1 MENKSIE
8 NLSDIV
14 VHMKYAKYSESLQ
27 RRETW
32 SEIVDRN
39 KAMHIKKFPNLV
51 DSIEHAYRYVYDKK
65 ILPSMRSM
73 QFAGKPIEL
82 SPNRIYNCS
91 YLPIED
97 VNCFSET
104 MFLLL
109 SGCGVGFSVQK
120 HHIEKLPFI
129 SKPHVDANGNYKK
142 RRFLISDS
150 IEGWADSIKQLMKAF
165 LDPKVNALPDFDFND
180 IRHKGAKL
188 ITSGGKAPGAD
199 PLKKCLFNIQL
210 ILESKQHGDRLTTLE
225 VHDIVCHIADA
236 VLAGGIRRAA
246 LISFFSFDDLDMI
259 NCKYGNWRE
268 TNPQRGRSN
277 NSAVILRSLIS
288 EAEFNQFWEK
298 IKNSGS
304 GEPGIYFTNDRDVLS
319 NPCCLSGDT
328 LIQTEHDFITIKE
341 LVEMAEAGEQ
351 LPKLYTYNE
360 TTKHIE
366 LDEIVTGKLMR
377 KNAEIIKLE
386 LEDGNLIKLTSD
398 HKVFTTNR
406 GWIEAMRLTKED
418 EITISPNLKL
428 QISTEGLSRSE
439 AKQTLAKLIQG
450 YNENFDFNSKTGE
463 ILFKG
468 KPLEN
473 FSKEYW
479 FPANNDKTE
488 LLNMVGCSTA
498 KLKSITIE
506 KNEDVYDLEMAN
518 NHNFF
523 ANNILVHNCE
533 ISLKPYQFC
542 NLCEI
547 NVSDL
552 ETQEEFN
559 ERAKAATIIG
569 TLQAAYTDFH
579 YLRPIW
585 KKTTEKEALIG
596 IGLTGIGS
604 GKVLNLDMKQAAKI
618 VKDVNKQFA
627 KILGINKAARTTTI
641 KPSGSAATV
650 LGCSS
655 GIHAWHDP
663 YYIRR
668 VRVNKNESIYNYL
681 YYNHPELVKDEYFNP
696 THTAVI
702 EVPIKAPEG
711 SIYRHE
717 SPIELLERVKRVKKD
732 RINEG
737 HVSGINTHNVSVT
750 VSIKDEEWQ
759 TVGEWMWNNR
769 DYYNGISVLPYDG
782 GSYIQA
788 PFESIT
794 EEQYLELEKHI
805 CDIDLTQ
812 VVELEDYTD
821 LSGELACSAG
831 GCEII

>member
-51 DSIEHAYRYVYDKK
+51 DSIEHAYKYVYDKK

-129 SKPHVDANGNYKK
+129 SKPHVDDKGNYKK

-210 ILESKQHGDRLTTLE
+210 ILEAKNHGDRLTTLE

-259 NCKYGNWRE
+259 NCKYGNWWE

-288 EAEFNQFWEK
+288 EEEFDQFWEK

-319 NPCCLSGDT
+319 NPC
-328 LIQTEHDFITIKE
+328 
-341 LVEMAEAGEQ
+341 
-351 LPKLYTYNE
+351 
-360 TTKHIE
+360 
-366 LDEIVTGKLMR
+366 
-377 KNAEIIKLE
+377 
-386 LEDGNLIKLTSD
+386 
-398 HKVFTTNR
+398 
-406 GWIEAMRLTKED
+406 
-418 EITISPNLKL
+418 
-428 QISTEGLSRSE
+428 
-439 AKQTLAKLIQG
+439 
-450 YNENFDFNSKTGE
+450 
-463 ILFKG
+463 
-468 KPLEN
+468 
-473 FSKEYW
+473 
-479 FPANNDKTE
+479 
-488 LLNMVGCSTA
+488 
-498 KLKSITIE
+498 
-506 KNEDVYDLEMAN
+506 
-518 NHNFF
+518 
-523 ANNILVHNCE
+523 CE

-655 GIHAWHDP
+655 GIHAWYDVF
-663 YYIRR
+663 YIRR
-668 VRVNKNESIYNYL
+668 MRLNKDESLYKYL
-681 YYNHPELVKDEYFNP
+681 KRNIPELIEDDFLKPKY
-696 THTAVI
+696 TAI
-702 EVPIKAPEG
+702 LSIPQRSPIGA
-711 SIYRHE
+711 ILRTE
-717 SPIELLERVKRVKKD
+717 SPIDLLERVKK
-732 RINEG
+732 
-737 HVSGINTHNVSVT
+737 
-750 VSIKDEEWQ
+750 IKRNRESNQ
-759 TVGEWMWNNR
+759 TVYR
-769 DYYNGISVLPYDG
+769 KILSIILLLSFKIIKFLVISSLKNQRKSV
-782 GSYIQA
+782 
-788 PFESIT
+788 
-794 EEQYLELEKHI
+794 
-805 CDIDLTQ
+805 
-812 VVELEDYTD
+812 
-821 LSGELACSAG
+821 
-831 GCEII
+831 